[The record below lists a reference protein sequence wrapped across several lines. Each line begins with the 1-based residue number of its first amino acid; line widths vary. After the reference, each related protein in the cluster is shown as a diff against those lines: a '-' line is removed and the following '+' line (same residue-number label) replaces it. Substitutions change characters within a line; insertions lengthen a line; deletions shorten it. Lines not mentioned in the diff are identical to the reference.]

1 MMYEIKKINSS
12 TETGGIVNQINSVIS
27 KKFAENGHIVAWLNY
42 SILFGMLREG
52 KMYFYQGQMPDW
64 EKHLIRIRVFN
75 EKKELL
81 IWKSNRNFK
90 YRLRV
95 DEFKGDEPARKDIE
109 FIDAEQIIWG
119 TKSVLLEGG
128 FSKIQED
135 RGVEFIVPFSNL
147 NLSVNK
153 RLVLITR
160 NYLEYNEI
168 KQVGIID
175 TRFVKIECQEV

>member
-1 MMYEIKKINSS
+1 MYEIKKINS
-12 TETGGIVNQINSVIS
+12 TAETRGIANQINSVIS
-27 KKFAENGHIVAWLNY
+27 KNFAENGLIVVWLNY
-42 SILFGMLREG
+42 SILFGMLKEG
-52 KMYFYQGQMPDW
+52 KMNFYQGQMPDW
-64 EKHLIRIRVFN
+64 KKHLIRIRVFN
-75 EKKELL
+75 EQKELL

-95 DEFKGDEPARKDIE
+95 DEPKREETE

-135 RGVEFIVPFSNL
+135 RGVEFTVPFSNL
-147 NLSVNK
+147 KLSVNK

-160 NYLEYNEI
+160 NYLDYNEI

>member
-1 MMYEIKKINSS
+1 MYEIKKIKSS
-12 TETGGIVNQINSVIS
+12 AETGGIVNQINNVIS
-27 KKFAENGHIVAWLNY
+27 KKFAENGLIVVWLNY
-42 SILFGMLREG
+42 SILFGILKEG
-52 KMYFYQGQMPDW
+52 KMNFYQGRMPDW
-64 EKHLIRIRVFN
+64 KKHLIRIRVFN
-75 EKKELL
+75 EQKELL

-95 DEFKGDEPARKDIE
+95 DELKRKETE

-160 NYLEYNEI
+160 NYLDYNEI